1 MAAMSDND
9 ATMATATRQPPP
21 SSLRV
26 LRQHAQQVFF
36 RFFRFSSLCPHQHVM
51 ASHGHPPAPG
61 INVNTPPPPPR
72 EYGPTHMETG
82 QGSLCAFPGHRRGL
96 PQCRY

>member
-1 MAAMSDND
+1 MAATSDD
-9 ATMATATRQPPP
+9 DVTMATATRQPPP

-26 LRQHAQQVFF
+26 LHQRAQQVFF
-36 RFFRFSSLCPHQHVM
+36 RFFRFSSLRPHQHTM

-72 EYGPTHMETG
+72 EYGLTRMETHPPIHPR
-82 QGSLCAFPGHRRGL
+82 QPW
-96 PQCRY
+96 